1 MISTAFFVFDSPFLR
16 GDTEGVVTG
25 IAMTQI
31 TPEKSR
37 NDVETAQSS
46 SFGDFQVV
54 EVERLD
60 AEVKEAQKVA
70 EENPDDDRMKKY
82 VTIAEKKKEL
92 FLSEHD
98 NTGSYKFKRFGRETR
113 ALFDSDPETGDAAML
128 SFEDGKIEIAE
139 GYEGKRIVLINMGEL
154 DRFNKEG
161 GGHAAGDEAL
171 HDAAVQ
177 IEKIVKDSVHGSASA
192 SDYEVFRYSGTEF
205 MVSVDGM
212 TDDAEFSAMM
222 DALNSAEAG
231 IPSNDGVEK
240 VPLIANGTEFAEVV
254 EMVNQLEIERTD
266 GNQIEDEDDANR
278 EIVGVMR
285 SLADAQM
292 DIHKFIR
299 RAERIQEKLVA
310 AGDDPEQLEEVS
322 KYFENYMGKVF
333 KGTGLETLD
342 DFRPESLTADAL
354 EKKATEVYQEKRG
367 ITHEKENLRDEI
379 VQKVL
384 DARRAATIILDTENF
399 TAEFAAE
406 REAGGGGIAN
416 IPEMTEGQREV
427 QRMKDEATEIRAT
440 GDPEEAM
447 IAELD
452 AQIEDARRDR
462 GTGLLE
468 RGEYYKQ
475 LEQHFEESAE
485 QKTEKSVLFID
496 MGFLKYFDKKGGAD
510 VGDAALKM
518 GAELMKNAFKGVNDA
533 EGNLIDGTT
542 TSGEVFRYGGDEFT
556 VIIDGGTEEVERY
569 KQILELLK
577 QEEGKIPTG
586 KQGTDEGYHPTEL
599 VFNYGSADTKLVDE
613 LMGSFIETGVYSEED
628 LKDPARVKN
637 IKAELMT
644 LVADKGIEQEK
655 AVGRFMMLIEAKQN
669 EEYKKTQVR
678 KEQIDNMVTFS
689 FKAIFS
695 EKGGVD
701 FLERKLVESEKYF
714 EEGMKD
720 LEYLKKLEAGKD
732 PERLKEIKAE
742 QEKKIRAEVE
752 KMIRAEVE
760 TWVREQIK
768 DRALEEKKHTE
779 LKDQLAEVHVRVW
792 SAERKIRHLETALEE
807 KTEENEHLIAQLER
821 MRKEKEIA
829 EKDKAEIIRL
839 RGKVE
844 GQRPDQEA
852 A

>member
-1 MISTAFFVFDSPFLR
+1 M
-16 GDTEGVVTG
+16 G
-25 IAMTQI
+25 ITMTQI
-31 TPEKSR
+31 IPERSR
-37 NDVETAQSS
+37 NDAEIERSGG
-46 SFGDFQVV
+46 FGDFQVV
-54 EVERLD
+54 EIEYLD
-60 AEVKEAQKVA
+60 AEVKEARKVA
-70 EENPDDDRMKKY
+70 EEDPDDERMKKY
-82 VTIAEKKKEL
+82 VTIAERRKEL

-113 ALFDSDPETGDAAML
+113 ILFEDDPETGDPAML

-139 GYEGKRIVLINMGEL
+139 GYEGKRVVFINMGEL

-161 GGHAAGDEAL
+161 GGHAAGDAAL

-177 IEKIVKDSVHGSASA
+177 IEKIVKDSVRGSASA
-192 SDYEVFRYSGTEF
+192 SEYEIFRYSGTEF

-212 TDDAEFSAMM
+212 TDDAEFSVMM

-231 IPSNDGVEK
+231 IPGNDGVEK

-266 GNQIEDEDDANR
+266 GDQIENEDDATR

-285 SLADAQM
+285 ALADAKM
-292 DIHKFIR
+292 DTHKFIR
-299 RAERIQEKLVA
+299 RAERIQEKLAA
-310 AGDDPEQLEEVS
+310 AGGDPKKLEEVS
-322 KYFENYMGKVF
+322 KYFENYMVKVF
-333 KGTGLETLD
+333 RGTGLETLD

-354 EKKATEVYQEKRG
+354 EKKATEVYKEKRG
-367 ITHEKENLRDEI
+367 ITHKKENLRDEI
-379 VQKVL
+379 VEQVL
-384 DARRAATIILDTENF
+384 DERRAAAIILDTENF

-406 REAGGGGIAN
+406 RGAGRGGIAS

-427 QRMKDEATEIRAT
+427 QRMKDEAAEIRAT
-440 GDPEEAM
+440 GDPEEAL
-447 IAELD
+447 IAEFD

-475 LEQHFEESAE
+475 LERYFEESAE
-485 QKTEKSVLFID
+485 QKTERSVLFID

-533 EGNLIDGTT
+533 EGNVIDGTT

-556 VIIDGGTEEVERY
+556 VIIDGGSEEVERY
-569 KQILELLK
+569 KQVLELLK
-577 QEEGKIPTG
+577 QEEGKIPVG
-586 KQGTDEGYHPTEL
+586 KQGTAVGYHPTEL

-613 LMGSFIETGVYSEED
+613 LMESLIETGVYSEED

-655 AVGRFMMLIEAKQN
+655 AVGRFMMLVDGLRDP
-669 EEYKKTQVR
+669 EYETSERR
-678 KEQIDNMVTFS
+678 KEQIDNMITFS
-689 FKAIFS
+689 NKAIFS
-695 EKGGVD
+695 EKGGAE
-701 FLERKLVESEKYF
+701 F
-714 EEGMKD
+714 
-720 LEYLKKLEAGKD
+720 LKKW
-732 PERLKEIKAE
+732 AE
-742 QEKKIRAEVE
+742 SDDDEVTIRAEVE
-752 KMIRAEVE
+752 E
-760 TWVREQIK
+760 WVRERIK
-768 DRALEEKKHTE
+768 DRAIEEKKHTE

-807 KTEENEHLIAQLER
+807 KTEENEHLVVQLER
-821 MRKEKEIA
+821 LRKEKEAA
-829 EKDKAEIIRL
+829 EKDKADIIRL